1 MGLKR
6 TAELLQR
13 CPRTVRKTLGK
24 SKTAGARVGRPPMSE
39 QDNAKCDAALVA
51 LQKRAK
57 AQREVTASMVKQ
69 NAGVPYCEATIR
81 NAFRLHGKPF
91 RRLWEKPVLKPEDV
105 TKRLAFVTKCGARP
119 RPAGRAAGQAAGR
132 AAGRAAGQA
141 VGRAAGRA
149 ASRNGWAGRL
159 DRAGWGPDRPA
170 RMAGWAAEWPA
181 SRLASQPGSRPGERA
196 SRQAAPAIPALVN
209 N

>member
-1 MGLKR
+1 MRHLDHLCRSFCRPPPMGPPRASSVAMGKYTHMHEVEAHLARRWHQEQGVGLKR

-119 RPAGRAAGQAAGR
+119 RPAGRPGGR
-132 AAGRAAGQA
+132 
-141 VGRAAGRA
+141 
-149 ASRNGWAGRL
+149 
-159 DRAGWGPDRPA
+159 
-170 RMAGWAAEWPA
+170 
-181 SRLASQPGSRPGERA
+181 PGSRPSGRPSSRPSSWPSSRPSGQPERLGW
-196 SRQAAPAIPALVN
+196 QA
-209 N
+209 

>member
-1 MGLKR
+1 MHEVEAHLARRWHQEQGVGLKR

-13 CPRTVRKTLGK
+13 CPRTVRKTLGR

-105 TKRLAFVTKCGARP
+105 TKRLALVTKCGARP
-119 RPAGRAAGQAAGR
+119 RPAGRPGGR
-132 AAGRAAGQA
+132 
-141 VGRAAGRA
+141 
-149 ASRNGWAGRL
+149 
-159 DRAGWGPDRPA
+159 
-170 RMAGWAAEWPA
+170 
-181 SRLASQPGSRPGERA
+181 PGSRPSGRPS
-196 SRQAAPAIPALVN
+196 SRPSSWPSSRPSGQPEWLGWQA
-209 N
+209 